1 MQFFPVGSIYD
12 FMGQRRLFA
21 IISVLM
27 TVVAAVVI
35 VKPGPN
41 LGTDFKGGTEIEVD
55 FKKDTNGGEIRDAVV
70 ATGFSA
76 PDVIRVSDNAAKNR
90 YLIRVQ
96 EVSTIGA
103 EKQRELS
110 KVLCVADAPTPDCPE
125 ARIATELKVS
135 PGGDKISVRYREA
148 PDLAWIKAQMQTV
161 HGVAMRE
168 GEGNPMLQNA
178 RDNKVE
184 IQVKSKGD
192 QLLDGMRDKLGADVV
207 PDTALRVEWIGPK
220 AGAQLRDSALKS
232 IGIAVMFIMVY
243 ISLRFDLRFAPGAIV
258 SLAHDAL
265 ATLGL
270 LIILHREI
278 NLTTVAAILTVVG
291 YSVNDTVIV
300 YDRVRENFGL
310 LRGASFESIINTSIS
325 EMLGRTI
332 LTSST
337 VVMSLLAFF
346 IWGTGPLKDF
356 SLALII
362 GVVLGTYS
370 SVYVALPFTWWLDR
384 RFFGKGG
391 SGGGS
396 QASQARRRPQKKTA
410 AVV

>member
-1 MQFFPVGSIYD
+1 MQLFPVGRIYD

-21 IISVLM
+21 VISVLM
-27 TVVAAVVI
+27 TVVSAVLLV
-35 VKPGPN
+35 VPGPN
-41 LGTDFKGGTEIEVD
+41 LGTDFKGGTEIEVE
-55 FKKDTNGGEIRDAVV
+55 FKSETGSGEITSAVK
-70 ATGFSA
+70 AAGFSA
-76 PDVIRVSDNAAKNR
+76 PDVIRVSENTAKNR

-103 EKQRELS
+103 EKQREIARA
-110 KVLCVADAPTPDCPE
+110 LCVGDDAPAADCPDDK
-125 ARIATELKVS
+125 RGTELKVS
-135 PGGDKISVRYREA
+135 PGGDKIDVRYRDT
-148 PDLAWIKAQMQTV
+148 PDLAWIRTRMEAV
-161 HGVAMRE
+161 GGVALRE
-168 GEGNPMLQNA
+168 GESNPTVQNA

-184 IQVKSKGD
+184 IQIKSKGD
-192 QLLDGMRDKLGADVV
+192 QLLDGLRSKLGTDRV

-232 IGIAVMFIMVY
+232 IAIALVFIMVY
-243 ISLRFDLRFAPGAIV
+243 IAFRFDLRFAPGAVI

-265 ATLGL
+265 GTLGI
-270 LIILHREI
+270 LIALHREI
-278 NLTTVAAILTVVG
+278 NLTTVAAILTIVG

-310 LRGASFESIINTSIS
+310 MRGATFESIINSSIS

-356 SLALII
+356 ALALIL
-362 GVVLGTYS
+362 GVVFGTYS
-370 SVYVALPFTWWLDR
+370 SVYVALPITWWLDR
-384 RFFGKGG
+384 KFFAKKPGTGHEGG
-391 SGGGS
+391 P
-396 QASQARRRPQKKTA
+396 RRKKAA

>member
-1 MQFFPVGSIYD
+1 MQLFPVGRIYD
-12 FMGQRRLFA
+12 FMGQRRLFMV
-21 IISVLM
+21 ISILM
-27 TVVAAVVI
+27 TVFAVVMLF
-35 VKPGPN
+35 VPGPN
-41 LGTDFKGGTEIEVD
+41 LGTDFKGGTEIEVE
-55 FKKDTNGGEIRDAVV
+55 FKKETSTTEISDAVI
-70 ATGFSA
+70 ASGFSQ
-76 PDVIRVSDNAAKNR
+76 PDVIRVAENGAKNR

-103 EKQRELS
+103 DKQREIAR
-110 KVLCVADAPTPDCPE
+110 VLCVVDGAPTAECPAE
-125 ARIATELKVS
+125 HQATEMKVS
-135 PGGDKISVRYREA
+135 PGGDKIAVRYRDA
-148 PDLAWIKAQMQTV
+148 PDLAWIKARMETV
-161 HGVAMRE
+161 HTVAMRE
-168 GEGNPMLQNA
+168 GEGNPTIQNA
-178 RDNKVE
+178 HDNKVE

-192 QLLDGMRDKLGADVV
+192 QLLDGLRTRLGTDRV

-232 IGIAVMFIMVY
+232 IAIALVFIMVY
-243 ISLRFDLRFAPGAIV
+243 IALRFDLRFAPGAVI

-265 ATLGL
+265 GTLGL
-270 LIILHREI
+270 LVFMHREI

-300 YDRVRENFGL
+300 YDRVRENFGV
-310 LRGASFESIINTSIS
+310 LRGATFESIINTSIS
-325 EMLGRTI
+325 EMMGRTI

-356 SLALII
+356 ALALII

-384 RFFGKGG
+384 RFFSKGKTGT
-391 SGGGS
+391 
-396 QASQARRRPQKKTA
+396 SQARPRPQKKTA
-410 AVV
+410 SVV

>member
-1 MQFFPVGSIYD
+1 MQLFPVGRVYD

-21 IISVLM
+21 VISLTM
-27 TVVAAVVI
+27 TLIAAVLL

-41 LGTDFKGGTEIEVD
+41 LGTDFKGGTEIEVE
-55 FKKDTNGGEIRDAVV
+55 FKQETGSGEIREAVTH
-70 ATGFSA
+70 AGFSE
-76 PDVIRVSDNAAKNR
+76 PDVIRVSENTAKNR

-103 EKQRELS
+103 EKQREIARA
-110 KVLCVADAPTPDCPE
+110 LCIGDNLPE
-125 ARIATELKVS
+125 AECPDAKRGSELKVS
-135 PGGDKISVRYREA
+135 PGGDKIAVRYRDT
-148 PDLAWIKAQMQTV
+148 PDLKWVRERMETIR
-161 HGVAMRE
+161 GVALRE
-168 GEGNPMLQNA
+168 GESNPTLQNA

-184 IQVKSKGD
+184 IQIKSKGD
-192 QLLDGMRDKLGADVV
+192 QLLDGLRAKLGADRV

-232 IGIAVMFIMVY
+232 IAIALVFIMVY
-243 ISLRFDLRFAPGAIV
+243 IALRFDLRFAPGAVI

-265 ATLGL
+265 GTLGI
-270 LIILHREI
+270 LIAFQREI

-310 LRGASFESIINTSIS
+310 MRGATFETIIDASIS

-356 SLALII
+356 ALALIV

-370 SVYVALPFTWWLDR
+370 SVYVALPLTWWLDTK
-384 RFFGKGG
+384 FFAK
-391 SGGGS
+391 SGGGP
-396 QASQARRRPQKKTA
+396 ARQERPRPQKKTA

>member
-1 MQFFPVGSIYD
+1 MQLFPVGKIYD

-21 IISVLM
+21 FISVMM
-27 TVVAAVVI
+27 TVVAAVLL
-35 VKPGPN
+35 VKPGPE

-55 FKKDTNGGEIRDAVV
+55 FKKATGSGEIARAVES
-70 ATGFSA
+70 AGFSH
-76 PDVIRVSDNAAKNR
+76 PDVIRVAEANAQNR

-103 EKQRELS
+103 EKQKELA
-110 KVLCVADAPTPDCPE
+110 KVLCIGEGLPQAECPDE
-125 ARIATELKVS
+125 RVGTELKVS
-135 PGGDKISVRYREA
+135 PGGDKIAVRYRNT
-148 PDLAWIKAQMQTV
+148 PDLAWVRDRVA
-161 HGVAMRE
+161 GVKGIAIRE
-168 GEGNPMLQNA
+168 GENSVVVQNA

-192 QLLDGMRDKLGADVV
+192 QLLDGLRAKLGDDRV

-232 IGIAVMFIMVY
+232 IAIALVFIMVY
-243 ISLRFDLRFAPGAIV
+243 IALRFDLRFAPGAVI

-265 ATLGL
+265 ATMGILVA
-270 LIILHREI
+270 LHREI
-278 NLTTVAAILTVVG
+278 NLTTVAAILTIVG

-310 LRGASFESIINTSIS
+310 LRGATFESIINTSIS

-356 SLALII
+356 SLALIV

-370 SVYVALPFTWWLDR
+370 SVYVALPLTWWLDR
-384 RFFGKGG
+384 RFFNKGG
-391 SGGGS
+391 RQSG
-396 QASQARRRPQKKTA
+396 ASAKARPRKKKAA

>member
-1 MQFFPVGSIYD
+1 MQLFPVGKIYD
-12 FMGQRRLFA
+12 FMGSRKLFA
-21 IISVLM
+21 FISVAM
-27 TVVAAVVI
+27 TVFAAVMLVT
-35 VKPGPN
+35 PGPN
-41 LGTDFKGGTEIEVD
+41 LGTDFKGGTEIEVE
-55 FKKDTNGGEIRDAVV
+55 FKRETSTTEITNAVE
-70 ATGFSA
+70 ASGFSA
-76 PDVIRVSDNAAKNR
+76 PDVIRVAENGAKNR

-103 EKQRELS
+103 EKQRELARA
-110 KVLCVADAPTPDCPE
+110 LCVADDGAPAPADCPDSQ
-125 ARIATELKVS
+125 RGTELKVS
-135 PGGDKISVRYREA
+135 PGGDKIAVRYRDT
-148 PDLAWIKAQMQTV
+148 PDLAWIRTRMQTV
-161 HGVAMRE
+161 SGVAMRE
-168 GEGNPMLQNA
+168 GEANPTLQNA

-192 QLLDGMRDKLGADVV
+192 QLLDGLRSRLGPDRV

-232 IGIAVMFIMVY
+232 IAIALVFIMVY
-243 ISLRFDLRFAPGAIV
+243 IALRFDLRFAPGAVI

-265 ATLGL
+265 GTLGL
-270 LIILHREI
+270 LIVMHREI
-278 NLTTVAAILTVVG
+278 NLTTVAAILTIVG

-310 LRGASFESIINTSIS
+310 LRGATFESIINTSIS

-356 SLALII
+356 ALALII

-384 RFFGKGG
+384 RFFSKGG
-391 SGGGS
+391 TQGT
-396 QASQARRRPQKKTA
+396 SQARPRLQKKTA
-410 AVV
+410 SVV